1 MTPARAAFAL
11 TALSFAPA
19 APAAGPHVPEPMVFD
34 MVRPMGARSGELEAN
49 ALVQAPIGRRG
60 PVDWAPE
67 IEMALADGFAVELEL
82 PFRGGRVIE
91 YKLGLQG
98 TFGTFDEGRS
108 IHGVQYLGI
117 RDRKAQRY
125 ENTILYMVGHR
136 LDARWSMIAMAGVGE
151 LSLSGG
157 QSPGLVLN
165 HATFYDADEKTVV
178 GLELNARTGPGR
190 GLLVMPQ
197 VHRKLPAS
205 FSLQAGVGAR
215 KAAADAVR
223 PQLAIRVIKEI

>member
-1 MTPARAAFAL
+1 MTPARAAFVLAAL
-11 TALSFAPA
+11 ALASA

-34 MVRPMGARSGELEAN
+34 MVRPMGARRGELEAN
-49 ALVQAPIGRRG
+49 TLLQAPIGRRG

-82 PFRGGRVIE
+82 PFRDSRVIE

-98 TFGTFDEGRS
+98 TFGTFDNGRS

-117 RDRKAQRY
+117 RDRKARRF
-125 ENTILYMVGHR
+125 ENTVLYMIGHR
-136 LDARWSMIAMAGVGE
+136 FDPRWSMIAMAGVGE

-157 QSPGLVLN
+157 HRAGLVLN

-178 GLELNARTGPGR
+178 GLELNARTGAGR

-205 FSLQAGVGAR
+205 FSLQAGLGAR
-215 KAAADAVR
+215 KAAAAPVR
-223 PQLAIRVIKEI
+223 PQLAIRLIKEI